1 MFTVVTKASYA
12 RACVRVVVRVVR
24 VVRVVASLERP
35 VPDVS
40 LERDH
45 VPEHVAYSTRAAA
58 GGRRLLRLRLGGQRQ
73 GIRGRVVHLP
83 RQPRLRNVRLLP
95 R

>member
-1 MFTVVTKASYA
+1 MRA
-12 RACVRVVVRVVR
+12 RACVSSCVSCVSCVSW
-24 VVRVVASLERP
+24 VASLERP

>member
-1 MFTVVTKASYA
+1 MFWACR
-12 RACVRVVVRVVR
+12 RACRACRVCRLWP
-24 VVRVVASLERP
+24 LERP

-45 VPEHVAYSTRAAA
+45 VPEHVANTTRAAA

-95 R
+95 S